1 MRGLLVWIEG
11 TAVATAMRE
20 WTWLYPLV
28 ETLHILSFVVLVGA
42 AAMFDLRL
50 LGASPGLSVTGM
62 ARHLLPWARVGL
74 ACAVPTGLLLFAT
87 DATALGTNPALGAK
101 LTALVLAV
109 VNAQAFHW
117 RTFGGVATWD
127 SEAPTPPV
135 AKVAAVA
142 SLVLWAAVVA
152 LGRLIAYV

>member
-1 MRGLLVWIEG
+1 MRGLLVWLEG

-50 LGASPGLSVTGM
+50 LGASPGLSVKLM
-62 ARHLLPWARVGL
+62 ARHLLPWARAGL

-87 DATALGTNPALGAK
+87 DATTLATNPALGAK
-101 LTALVLAV
+101 LTALVLAI
-109 VNAQAFHW
+109 VNAQAFHR
-117 RTFGGVATWD
+117 RTYKGVAAWD
-127 SEAPTPPV
+127 HEAATPPA
-135 AKVAAVA
+135 AKLAAVA